1 MLWKE
6 DRALEL
12 LGTCLVDSCSTSQ
25 VLRCIQVGL
34 LCVQKFPEDRP
45 TMSCVVSM
53 LVNEEAILPQ
63 PKEPGFFIERSSN
76 NANAALIN
84 EVSHSETL
92 VTITMPQAR

>member
-1 MLWKE
+1 
-6 DRALEL
+6 
-12 LGTCLVDSCSTSQ
+12 
-25 VLRCIQVGL
+25 
-34 LCVQKFPEDRP
+34 
-45 TMSCVVSM
+45 M

-92 VTITMPQAR
+92 VTVITMPQAR